1 MQNLVE
7 QLARIMHRAR
17 QGDELEDQVLS
28 HVGVGKRDA
37 VPDGEG
43 VELPEFGEGGG
54 AGVQQRDAF
63 LENIG
68 FSEIGVVELEEGV

>member
-1 MQNLVE
+1 M
-7 QLARIMHRAR
+7 
-17 QGDELEDQVLS
+17 
-28 HVGVGKRDA
+28 
-37 VPDGEG
+37 PDGEG